1 MHARV
6 RVRIHACTCQLVKTA
21 SVSIES
27 ELSTAQLADSTPR
40 ARSSSSRADGLTL
53 YAADESAL
61 PIVVLECKT
70 SERARRKGGVEE
82 RMMGTGYRVQV
93 IVVGEGPGLVTRRG
107 GRRSA
112 RRPSIPRDGR
122 AGARTC
128 ITRSARINQCM
139 ECCRQRANA
148 LRVLSGTYRT
158 LPPAAPPATAAAP
171 SCSSAPQR

>member
-1 MHARV
+1 VGDYVVSIERACMHARV

-82 RMMGTGYRVQV
+82 RMMGTGYRY
-93 IVVGEGPGLVTRRG
+93 RHRY
-107 GRRSA
+107 RCRYRYRS
-112 RRPSIPRDGR
+112 
-122 AGARTC
+122 
-128 ITRSARINQCM
+128 
-139 ECCRQRANA
+139 
-148 LRVLSGTYRT
+148 
-158 LPPAAPPATAAAP
+158 
-171 SCSSAPQR
+171 